1 MVLAFSAINRIKFR
15 MQFFKKRKRA
25 GWTAIKSGADG
36 ICFAHVVHQ
45 SGSKPVVEDWVCQTL
60 DLKNEDDFSDFAGT
74 HALNARRC
82 VALLDRAE
90 YQMLQVDAVN
100 VPAAEVRQ
108 AVRWSLKDMLD
119 YPAANATVD
128 VLRIPADK
136 ANPARKQFMY
146 AIAARNEVIRGRIVR
161 YIERTSA
168 GLEAIDV
175 PELGQRNIATFLE
188 QPGRGLAMLSF
199 NSEGGLLTF
208 TSDGE
213 LYHARQIDV
222 TVEQLQTPDEERR
235 THLYERVALD
245 LQRSLDNFERQF
257 PYVGVNRLLLAPFP
271 MRAGFYDYLKSYLY
285 LQVETFELSDVFD
298 LTAVPEFSDAAVQ
311 ARAFIALGAAL
322 REEAA

>member
-1 MVLAFSAINRIKFR
+1 
-15 MQFFKKRKRA
+15 MQFFKKRKRT
-25 GWTAIKSGADG
+25 GWAALKTSGDG
-36 ICFAHVVHQ
+36 ICFAHVMHKI
-45 SGSKPVVEDWVCQTL
+45 GSKPVVSDWVCQAL
-60 DLKNEDDFSDFAGT
+60 DLKNEDELSDFAGS

-82 VALLDRAE
+82 VALLDRSE

-108 AVRWSLKDMLD
+108 AVRWGLKDLLD
-119 YPAANATVD
+119 YPVANATVD
-128 VLRIPADK
+128 VLKIPADK

-146 AIAARNEVIRGRIVR
+146 AIAARTEVIRGRIVKF
-161 YIERTSA
+161 IERTPA

-175 PELGQRNIATFLE
+175 PELGQRNIAAFLE

-199 NSEGGLLTF
+199 NSDGGLLTF
-208 TSDGE
+208 TGDGE

-222 TVEQLQTPDEERR
+222 TVEQLQAPDEDRR
-235 THLYERVALD
+235 MHVYERVALD

-271 MRAGFYDYLKSYLY
+271 MRAGFHDYLKSYLY

-298 LTAVPEFSDAAVQ
+298 LAAVPELSDAAAQ
-311 ARAFIALGAAL
+311 ARAFIPLGAAL